1 MPDWKLVLWSLWR
14 ANAPRQADPEGQT
27 VRTGCFQMT
36 LAVTELFRID
46 ELNFP
51 DTVRITYG
59 TFSTEVFPITK
70 VGG

>member
-1 MPDWKLVLWSLWR
+1 MVEEAENNELIITHYDSVAQRL
-14 ANAPRQADPEGQT
+14 EG
-27 VRTGCFQMT
+27 RFSMT
-36 LAVTELFRID
+36 LAVVDLFRID

-59 TFSTEVFPITK
+59 TFSTEVLPITE

>member
-1 MPDWKLVLWSLWR
+1 
-14 ANAPRQADPEGQT
+14 
-27 VRTGCFQMT
+27 MT
-36 LAVTELFRID
+36 LAVTEPFCID

-59 TFSTEVFPITK
+59 TFSTEVLPITE

>member
-1 MPDWKLVLWSLWR
+1 
-14 ANAPRQADPEGQT
+14 
-27 VRTGCFQMT
+27 MT

>member
-1 MPDWKLVLWSLWR
+1 MEEAENNELIITHYDSAARRL
-14 ANAPRQADPEGQT
+14 EGH
-27 VRTGCFQMT
+27 FSMT

-59 TFSTEVFPITK
+59 SFSTEVLPITE